1 MALLGASPQVRTQRV
16 YSTTHLRF
24 FGSDPSSTHIQNSL
38 TLGRI
43 STC

>member
-24 FGSDPSSTHIQNSL
+24 FGLDPSEHSYTKFLNV
-38 TLGRI
+38 REN
-43 STC
+43 